1 MADSTIIYY
10 ENGVGITQD
19 SLNARLNRMVDSIRA
34 EQQQQFEQKHSSD
47 FDAEQSYGPA
57 IMTLLF
63 FGVVAFSFV
72 RKAWKTP
79 GTTLLP
85 TGNEG
90 RRYTTDVYDE
100 EKVSDRIAKEYNV
113 YKGCDIYLSEE
124 QYDKILSKRLPY
136 YRRLAPDLKEKFLTR
151 TRMFLKSKTFL
162 IKSDQP
168 FVDMP
173 VLISGTAVQLTFG
186 LKDFDLS
193 HYEFIR
199 VFPEEYFAK
208 GTLNVLLGHVYGNT
222 ITLSWNHFLD
232 GHEDHTDGINLGLH
246 EMAHA
251 LYYQLVHA
259 DPSRRFVCNFNEV
272 MEEGAEMYAL
282 KHASPSSLF
291 NENAYRNLQEFW
303 AESIE
308 LFFERPSDLQ
318 RENADLFDTLAEML
332 NQNPINSLYPVL
344 A

>member
-1 MADSTIIYY
+1 MSDTTSIYY
-10 ENGVGITQD
+10 KNGVEVPRD
-19 SLNARLNRMVDSIRA
+19 SLDQSTLHLLDSIKA
-34 EQQQQFEQKHSSD
+34 ESQEQYQPYSRS
-47 FDAEQSYGPA
+47 EPEGSYTPA
-57 IMTLLF
+57 VMTLLF
-63 FGVVAFSFV
+63 FGVIAVTLV

-79 GTTLLP
+79 GTTILP
-85 TGNEG
+85 GMNEG
-90 RRYTTDVYDE
+90 RRYSNDTTE
-100 EKVSDRIAKEYNV
+100 EESVSERIAQEYNV

-136 YRRLAPDLKEKFLTR
+136 YRHLAPDLKEKFLIR

-162 IKSDQP
+162 IKTDEP

-173 VLISGTAVQLTFG
+173 VLVSGTAVQLTFG
-186 LKDFDLS
+186 LNDFQLS

-199 VFPEEYFAK
+199 IFPEEYFAK

-232 GHEDHTDGINLGLH
+232 GHEDHSDGVNLGLH

-259 DPSRRFVCNFNEV
+259 DPSRRFVNNFNEV
-272 MEEGAEMYAL
+272 MAEGAEMYEL
-282 KHASPSSLF
+282 KHASPSTLF

-303 AESIE
+303 AESVE

-318 RENADLFDTLAEML
+318 KENAELFETLAEML
-332 NQNPINSLYPVL
+332 NQNPVNSLYPVL
-344 A
+344 T